1 MLRKYN
7 NSKNS
12 FRRSQKKTTRRQE
25 KKRKVLEMKGGRSF
39 SNMYKILVRTIFF
52 SQREKN
58 SFFVSYKLLGSK
70 FFWAELHWKWPSLD
84 LFFPSWQICSSIFE
98 SFLRF
103 QNISI
108 SDDPHRL
115 GLIQMNESSIPFCT
129 FAALESKR
137 RCLDRCSKTE
147 TCLHMFLRFEDR
159 PCFIK
164 KSSFDAGCL

>member
-58 SFFVSYKLLGSK
+58 SFL
-70 FFWAELHWKWPSLD
+70 
-84 LFFPSWQICSSIFE
+84 
-98 SFLRF
+98 
-103 QNISI
+103 
-108 SDDPHRL
+108 
-115 GLIQMNESSIPFCT
+115 
-129 FAALESKR
+129 
-137 RCLDRCSKTE
+137 
-147 TCLHMFLRFEDR
+147 
-159 PCFIK
+159 
-164 KSSFDAGCL
+164 